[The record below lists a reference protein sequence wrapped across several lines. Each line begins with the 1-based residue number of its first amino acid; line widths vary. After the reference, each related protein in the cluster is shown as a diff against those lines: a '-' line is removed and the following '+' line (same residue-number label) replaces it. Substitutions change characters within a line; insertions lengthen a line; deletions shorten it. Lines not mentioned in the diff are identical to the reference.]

1 MIKLEQYLRELPA
14 VDRLLREPPLEA
26 LRGRL
31 PHKVIL
37 AAAQETVEQ
46 HRQKIRQDCSRGEP
60 VNRES
65 FSAAALAREAAARAE
80 SMAGP
85 SLRPVINATGIV
97 LHTNLGRAPLAA
109 AAVQALARTGGSYS
123 NLEFNLENGRR
134 GSRQAHVEELLCE
147 LSGAEAAVVVNNN
160 AAAVFLTLNSC
171 AAGKEVIVSR
181 GELSKSAA
189 LSDPRGDVCKR
200 GPPG

>member
-65 FSAAALAREAAARAE
+65 FLPRRSPGAK
-80 SMAGP
+80 
-85 SLRPVINATGIV
+85 RPPGLKAWP
-97 LHTNLGRAPLAA
+97 GRAC
-109 AAVQALARTGGSYS
+109 
-123 NLEFNLENGRR
+123 GR
-134 GSRQAHVEELLCE
+134 
-147 LSGAEAAVVVNNN
+147 
-160 AAAVFLTLNSC
+160 
-171 AAGKEVIVSR
+171 
-181 GELSKSAA
+181 
-189 LSDPRGDVCKR
+189 
-200 GPPG
+200 